1 MNKTREKS
9 MAEKV
14 YAFFKRHAWIQGTN
28 RCGDCYCLG
37 GAAAAIVGGFTDN
50 PAVLTLEGDAARRQL
65 AVELG
70 FGSGTINPTNA
81 MVNWNDLAGR
91 ARKDILDRLREAVQ
105 RQRAA

>member
-37 GAAAAIVGGFTDN
+37 GAAAAIVGGLTDN
-50 PAVLTLEGDAARRQL
+50 PAVLTAEGDAARRQL

-70 FGSGTINPTNA
+70 FGSGMFSPTEA
-81 MVNWNDLAGR
+81 MVNWNDFADR
-91 ARKDILDRLREAVQ
+91 TRRDILDRLREAVQ
-105 RQRAA
+105 QQRAA